1 MSLLEQHT
9 LECPSSPEPFA
20 GVGVRMTF
28 ARGEEIYAQDEE
40 ADLLYRVVSGTVRTT
55 RFLSDGRRQI
65 GDFYFQGDLFGVEC
79 GDTHRFAAEAL
90 TTCEILVFRP
100 GSSIPGRDGDARIQA
115 ALWEATT
122 QELERSR
129 EHLMLLG
136 RHTALERV
144 GVFLFALARRRG
156 HGELAMGRQDMADYL
171 GLTIETV
178 SRMLSQLQADG
189 VVQFFGARRYRIMRQ
204 DRLEAWADA

>member
-1 MSLLEQHT
+1 MTFLEPGQQST
-9 LECPSSPEPFA
+9 RVREPFD
-20 GVGVRMTF
+20 GLGVRMMF
-28 ARGEEIYAQDEE
+28 ARGEDIYAQDEK
-40 ADLLYRVVSGTVRTT
+40 ADLLYRVISGAVRTT
-55 RFLSDGRRQI
+55 RILGDGRRQI
-65 GDFYFQGDLFGVEC
+65 GDFHFRDDMFGFEC
-79 GDTHRFAAEAL
+79 GETHRFAAEAL
-90 TTCEILVFRP
+90 SNCEILVFKR
-100 GSSIPGRDGDARIQA
+100 GSAVPGRTGDARVQA
-115 ALWEATT
+115 ALWAATT

-144 GVFLFALARRRG
+144 GVFLLSLHRRMG

-178 SRMLSQLQADG
+178 SRMLSQLQGDRTIEFTG
-189 VVQFFGARRYRIMRQ
+189 PRRYRLLRP

>member
-1 MSLLEQHT
+1 MTLLDYA
-9 LECPSSPEPFA
+9 PETSVAQQPFE
-20 GVGVRMTF
+20 GLGVRMVF
-28 ARGEEIYAQDEE
+28 AHGEDIYAQDEP
-40 ADLLYRVVSGTVRTT
+40 ADFLYRVISGTVRTT
-55 RFLSDGRRQI
+55 RILSDGRRQI
-65 GDFYFQGDLFGVEC
+65 GDFYFRDDLFGFEF
-79 GDTHRFAAEAL
+79 GETHRFAAEAL
-90 TTCEILVFRP
+90 TNCEILVFRP
-100 GSSIPGRDGDARIQA
+100 GSAIPGKAGDARMQA

-144 GVFLFALARRRG
+144 GVFLLSLHRRMG

-178 SRMLSQLQADG
+178 SRMLSQLQADKIIE
-189 VVQFFGARRYRIMRQ
+189 FTGARRYRLLRL
-204 DRLEAWADA
+204 DRLGAWADA